1 MTLSTKIFQIPIL
14 CFFWGSLF
22 GEEGASSSL
31 SDEELR
37 EMLFG
42 EDYQVEGES
51 FDQPRMTWIPSYS
64 GEMGGGYSDNPLY
77 GPYLREEAAFLES
90 SIEAFYLGQG
100 KPENFTYFY
109 FYGEGKAFEDLPE
122 NKTSSILLGQFDHAH
137 TPTDSPRTLGIRIRH
152 TYYNQG
158 FDFSELGLPYSMEV
172 KSNKSEVT
180 PYLSHQW
187 SQNSKGTLEF
197 SLGKED
203 FASIQDDNQE
213 WKVSSTYKKELH
225 SLELKAN
232 AFFEKKDYEDRL
244 KRDWSGAILSNET
257 MKTSKRGLSL
267 QIKKAGTDSFVSSS
281 ALKLS
286 WVSLQDDGGGY
297 YDYERLSLAVKQNW
311 DFEPWLI
318 ELEASGSNTSYESRE
333 APDGTKFVR
342 ESLRLGTIITRPI
355 NENIGYYLKWSREED
370 FSNSREYEYFT
381 NFWST
386 GIQWEI

>member
-1 MTLSTKIFQIPIL
+1 
-14 CFFWGSLF
+14 
-22 GEEGASSSL
+22 
-31 SDEELR
+31 
-37 EMLFG
+37 MLFG

-51 FDQPRMTWIPSYS
+51 FDQPGMTWIPSYS

-203 FASIQDDNQE
+203 FASIQDDNRE
-213 WKVSSTYKKELH
+213 WKVSLTY
-225 SLELKAN
+225 
-232 AFFEKKDYEDRL
+232 
-244 KRDWSGAILSNET
+244 
-257 MKTSKRGLSL
+257 
-267 QIKKAGTDSFVSSS
+267 
-281 ALKLS
+281 
-286 WVSLQDDGGGY
+286 DG
-297 YDYERLSLAVKQNW
+297 
-311 DFEPWLI
+311 DFGPW
-318 ELEASGSNTSYESRE
+318 N
-333 APDGTKFVR
+333 
-342 ESLRLGTIITRPI
+342 
-355 NENIGYYLKWSREED
+355 
-370 FSNSREYEYFT
+370 
-381 NFWST
+381 
-386 GIQWEI
+386 